1 MARYEANH
9 FAFARFMKSDD
20 VGQYIKREAERLAA
34 HLRAV
39 APRSNTKTSGTYA
52 SNFKVETGLDV
63 RKNARSAAFIIN
75 DTRYATALE
84 VGSWVIKNPPAP
96 MTKVLDAFP
105 AKADL

>member
-20 VGQYIKREAERLAA
+20 VGQYMKKEAERLAA
-34 HLRAV
+34 HLRAT
-39 APRSNTKTSGTYA
+39 APKQTGTYA

-63 RKNARSAAFIIN
+63 LRKDRSAAYVIN

-96 MTKVLDAFP
+96 MTKALDAFP
-105 AKADL
+105 TKADL